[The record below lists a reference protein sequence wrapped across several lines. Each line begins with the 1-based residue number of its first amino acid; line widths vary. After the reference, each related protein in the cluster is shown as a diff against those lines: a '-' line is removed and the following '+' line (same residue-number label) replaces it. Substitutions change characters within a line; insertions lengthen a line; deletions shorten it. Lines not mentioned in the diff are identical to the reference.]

1 MSRYQHEMN
10 QLNGGGLLDELKKK
24 KMTKMRPTFMVKL
37 KQGEIKERENSQD
50 VPSYLEESEVE
61 VEEGEIREEVVPSQK
76 KAAIKFVDKRR
87 SLFVNRSLILDR
99 INKHANLRVIENKK
113 VTKKDS
119 ENEEFRIPS
128 MDGKIGVS
136 VSEELGEQR
145 KIGPRKLNSTLTIQE
160 KIGEELER
168 GFDDFE
174 EELPEVLNEVVE
186 DETEKVGEEKEP
198 EIIVFKPKRVK
209 KKATELKE
217 GDEEKE
223 GEEGEQGKEGQ
234 EVDKGV
240 KGKKRATKKLYE
252 EYRIG
257 EETIGKDVK
266 IGKKAVVTRLP
277 KREKLIVR
285 TSNYY
290 MNNRKLYI
298 SKIAELFRPYKK
310 EILENSGKAS
320 CESTGKIDFKLLTHQ
335 KIVRDYLNLY
345 TPYRGLLLYHGLGSG
360 KTCTS
365 IAIAEGMKTQRQVV
379 LMTPAS
385 LKMNF
390 FSQLKECG
398 DVMYRKN
405 QYWEFISTVGNPEY
419 INILSNVLQL
429 TSDMIQRK
437 KGAWLVDI
445 TKKEANFNDLT
456 SEQQKSI
463 DEQLDMMIRAK
474 YLDINYNGL
483 NKNKVNELTD
493 NNTKNPFD
501 NTTVIIDEAH
511 NFVSRIVNKIK
522 TPGSISYILYDYLM
536 KATNC
541 KIVLLTGT
549 PMINYPNELGI
560 LFNIL
565 RGYIKKW
572 TFQLRIKSSAPS
584 SFKLNKEEI
593 LKMFEREHFN
603 TYDYVEYSGNKLTI
617 TRNPY
622 GFVNT
627 NKRSLEKRG
636 GSSTES
642 FLKEGFL
649 SIFGGKTKKNVDKQD
664 DDQTKERTTSN
675 NKTKKRHTNKTLGP
689 RFVIENGM
697 VKELRKD
704 DAEEVIAEEETTE
717 YNQRIFPDIHKG
729 GGVFEEYNGVTLDES
744 GNLSDEDFVR
754 EVKRIIEK
762 NYLEIVELGSDYEEL
777 KALPDDAESFNSL
790 FVDQDEVKMKNEN
803 AFKKRILGLT
813 SYFRSAEEKLLPS
826 FVKTEGGENYHIVPV
841 DMSEYQF
848 NYYSK
853 VRKEEA
859 DEEKRKRQAKQ
870 KAAKKGEDLF
880 KVTSTYRIFSRAAC
894 NFAFPDPPG
903 RPMPDKGK
911 RELEDVEAGEMD
923 ESAVDGI
930 SIEEL
935 PEINEYFTEEDVES
949 LKESQKEPV
958 DYQSRI
964 RAALNTIRYDPSKDD
979 DEQYLTEDKL
989 AMYSPKFVK
998 VLENLKSEENIG
1010 LHLLYSQFRTIEGVG
1025 ILKLVLQA
1033 NGFAE
1038 FKIKKK
1044 ESSDVWEIV
1053 ENEGDE
1059 GKPKFVLYTGTETPE
1074 EKEIIRNIYNSVWE
1088 VVPVSITNRL
1098 KEISSNNHY
1107 GEIIKLLMITASGA
1121 EGINLRNTRFVHIV
1135 EPYWHMVRIEQV
1147 IGRARRICS
1156 HQDLPEELRT
1166 VKVFLYLSVFSE
1178 EQKTNKKNIEMMNRD
1193 TSRID
1198 DRPITTDES
1207 LFDTAI
1213 MKSKINTQLLNAIK
1227 STAIDCSLYNPFNKE
1242 ENLVCYGFGKVESNA
1257 FSSYPTL
1264 DQDLGEVEETNAK
1277 KARILLKETKPI
1289 DGVVYAINPK
1299 TLELYD
1305 LDSYRES
1312 LAGTGELLLVG
1323 KAVKIG
1329 RGQFRIDKV

>member
-1 MSRYQHEMN
+1 MSRYQDEMN
-10 QLNGGGLLDELKKK
+10 HLNGGGLLDELKKK
-24 KMTKMRPTFMVKL
+24 KMAKMRPTFIVKL
-37 KQGEIKERENSQD
+37 KQGEIKEREKSLV
-50 VPSYLEESEVE
+50 VPSYLEESEVDVE
-61 VEEGEIREEVVPSQK
+61 VEEGEIREDENVPSQK
-76 KAAIKFVDKRR
+76 KTAIKFVDKRR
-87 SLFVNRSLILDR
+87 SFFVDRNLILDR
-99 INKHANLRVIENKK
+99 INKHTNLRVIENKK
-113 VTKKDS
+113 VTGKDS
-119 ENEEFRIPS
+119 GNEEFRIPS
-128 MDGKIGVS
+128 MDGKMGVS
-136 VSEELGEQR
+136 ASEEQGEQR
-145 KIGPRKLNSTLTIQE
+145 KTGPRKLNSTITIQE
-160 KIGEELER
+160 KIGEELEKGVD
-168 GFDDFE
+168 GFD
-174 EELPEVLNEVVE
+174 EELPEVLDEV
-186 DETEKVGEEKEP
+186 DNDNEKVGEEKEP

-209 KKATELKE
+209 KKTTEMKE
-217 GDEEKE
+217 ADEEKE
-223 GEEGEQGKEGQ
+223 DDAGEE
-234 EVDKGV
+234 V
-240 KGKKRATKKLYE
+240 KGKKRTTKKLYE

-257 EETIGKDVK
+257 EEAIGNDVK
-266 IGKKAVVTRLP
+266 IGKKAVVARLP

-419 INILSNVLQL
+419 VTILSNVLQL
-429 TSDMIQRK
+429 QSDMVQKK

-463 DEQLDMMIRAK
+463 DEQLDLMIRAK

-522 TPGSISYILYDYLM
+522 TPESISYILYDYLM

-584 SFKLNKEEI
+584 SFKLNKEEL
-593 LKMFEREHFN
+593 LKMFDREHFH
-603 TYDYVEYSGNKLTI
+603 TYDYVEYSGNKLSI

-627 NKRSLEKRG
+627 NKRSSEKRG
-636 GSSTES
+636 GSSSES

-664 DDQTKERTTSN
+664 GNQMKKTETETSK
-675 NKTKKRHTNKTLGP
+675 NKTKKRKTNKP
-689 RFVIENGM
+689 VKSRFIIENGM
-697 VKELRKD
+697 VKELKND
-704 DAEEVIAEEETTE
+704 EAEEVIPEEETTE

-777 KALPDDAESFNSL
+777 KALPDDADSFNSL

-813 SYFRSAEEKLLPS
+813 SYFKSAEEKLLPS
-826 FVKTEGGENYHIVPV
+826 FVKTESGENYHIVPV

-848 NYYSK
+848 NYYSR

-859 DEEKRKRQAKQ
+859 DEEKRKRQTKQ

-911 RELEDVEAGEMD
+911 REMEGVDAGEID
-923 ESAVDGI
+923 ESAIDGI
-930 SIEEL
+930 SVEEL
-935 PEINEYFTEEDVES
+935 PEMNEYITEEDVES
-949 LKESQKEPV
+949 LKQSQKEPV

-964 RAALNTIRYDPSKDD
+964 KAALNSIKYDPSKNE
-979 DEQYLTEDKL
+979 DEQYLTEDRL

-998 VLENLKSEENIG
+998 VLENVKSEENTG

-1038 FKIKKK
+1038 FKIRKK

-1088 VVPVSITNRL
+1088 VVPVSITHKL

-1156 HQDLPEELRT
+1156 HQNLPEELRT

-1227 STAIDCSLYNPFNKE
+1227 STAIDCSLYNPLNKE
-1242 ENLVCYGFGKVESNA
+1242 ENLVCYGFGKVETNA

-1289 DGVVYAINPK
+1289 EGVIYAINPK